1 MHTHYFVS
9 KPCIC
14 TFQWIEC
21 ALLCFPCAGGFRNPE
36 CGQIMI
42 SVFKTRSSG
51 FPVLKAMSGSSVDWV
66 FSRCSFSNWH
76 ISLIGDRTGISQ
88 PTPGRIMTPLTITY
102 MKAQAR
108 VHCISIEFINVIRTR
123 ECTYVHL
130 NFFKKILI
138 VYLLDITQSTEL
150 SWSTSLSVKLLFL
163 DLCQC
168 SKPWHEPIV
177 WHFKG
182 TLFTIYS

>member
-1 MHTHYFVS
+1 M
-9 KPCIC
+9 
-14 TFQWIEC
+14 EC

-36 CGQIMI
+36 CGHIMI

-51 FPVLKAMSGSSVDWV
+51 FRVLKAMSGSSVDWV
-66 FSRCSFSNWH
+66 FSRWSFSNWH

-123 ECTYVHL
+123 ECTYVRL
-130 NFFKKILI
+130 NFLKKNLI
-138 VYLLDITQSTEL
+138 WLFIRHHSKHWIVLIYFTLCEAPLLRPL
-150 SWSTSLSVKLLFL
+150 SMLQAVARADCLAF
-163 DLCQC
+163 
-168 SKPWHEPIV
+168 
-177 WHFKG
+177 
-182 TLFTIYS
+182 